1 MAMID
6 DNSKEQIKKIFE
18 PMKESV
24 KVLLVTTKE
33 NCDTCEDTENFVR
46 EVTETSE
53 KIVFEVIDI
62 NDEKAKQF
70 DIERTPAIVLL
81 GADDKDYGIK
91 FYGIPAGHE
100 INSFIMGLLEVSG
113 AGEKLPESMTERI
126 TKIDKPINIKVFI
139 TLSCPHCPGA
149 VAKAHKLAFMNK
161 NINAEMIEANTFGEL
176 SQKFNV
182 SGVPKIV
189 FNEGDQELL
198 GDQPLEAFINTLE
211 SL

>member
-6 DNSKEQIKKIFE
+6 DNSREQIKKIFE
-18 PMKESV
+18 PLKNKV
-24 KVLLVTTKE
+24 KVVMVSQKDD
-33 NCDTCEDTENFVR
+33 CGSCEDTKNFV
-46 EVTETSE
+46 SE
-53 KIVFEVIDI
+53 MTGISDKLEFEEIDI
-62 NDEKAKQF
+62 SDKRAKELNV
-70 DIERTPAIVLL
+70 ERVPAVILL
-81 GADDKDYGIK
+81 GEDGKDYGIK

-113 AGEKLPESMTERI
+113 AGQELPEDMVKQI
-126 TKIDKPINIKVFI
+126 NKINKPINIKVFI

-149 VAKAHKLAFMNK
+149 VAKAHKLAFMNE

-189 FNEGDQELL
+189 FNDGAELM
-198 GDQPLEAFINTLE
+198 GDQPIEAFLKTLE
-211 SL
+211 TL